1 MEKSLLF
8 IINPHSGKKTM
19 KSKVLDIVD
28 LFIKNGYRVD
38 VHITQCKNDIT
49 NVIKERG
56 INYDLCVCSGGDGS
70 LNEMVSA
77 CIDIDIQKPIGYI
90 PSGTT
95 NDFAATLKLPKDL
108 IHCAQ
113 HIVEGNTVEC
123 DVGLLNDSKF
133 IYIAAFGAL
142 SDVSY
147 TTPQA
152 SKNILGHS
160 AYVLEG
166 MKQLIGLKKYRLTI
180 EYDDQVIKDTFCY
193 GMITNTLSVGGMHF
207 FNEQDID
214 LNDGYFECMFIK
226 FPNNPLDFQQVLQA
240 IISKDLKKCPRIY
253 VFKAKRL
260 SIHSRKEIAWTLDG
274 EYGGTHRF
282 VEVVNKNKAIKIIK

>member
-8 IINPHSGKKTM
+8 IINPHSGKKTI

-28 LFIKNGYRVD
+28 LFIKHGYRVD
-38 VHITQCKNDIT
+38 LHITQSKNDIT
-49 NVIKERG
+49 KIMKERG

-77 CIDIDIQKPIGYI
+77 CIDINLQQPIGYI

-95 NDFAATLKLPKDL
+95 NDFATTLKLPKDL
-108 IHCAQ
+108 MKCAQ
-113 HIVEGNTVEC
+113 HIIEGSSVEC
-123 DVGLLNDSKF
+123 DVGLLNNSKF

-166 MKQLIGLKKYRLTI
+166 MKQLIGLKKYRLNI
-180 EYDDQVIKDTFCY
+180 EYDGQVIKDTFCY

-207 FNEQDID
+207 FNEQDVD

-226 FPNNPLDFQQVLQA
+226 FPNNPLDYQQILQA
-240 IISKDLKKCPRIY
+240 FISKDLEKCPRIY
-253 VFKAKRL
+253 VFKAKHL
-260 SIHSRKEIAWTLDG
+260 SIQSRKEIAWTIDG
-274 EYGGTHRF
+274 EYGGKHHL
-282 VEVVNKNKAIKIIK
+282 VEVVNKNKAINIIK